1 MTTHTLEL
9 YTFGT
14 IQMTQGEITQI
25 LLCLVLRKLRNHN
38 DMELMFFEYKHQS
51 TISGSQSQNV
61 LLRPQSGHIL
71 ISSVPT
77 HSLLWLQV
85 DKHVPAAVTESC
97 KLHVRRAHRELLVL
111 SGSLD
116 VSQSVESSDVCPANG
131 GAVSSSRWCLR
142 LPEDGIHVVFETD
155 KGWGLRER
163 WRGK

>member
-1 MTTHTLEL
+1 MRGPDKPTALHTITPVSFL
-9 YTFGT
+9 YTFVKLYVSYHVLCSLSFCQYDNSHVGA
-14 IQMTQGEITQI
+14 IYLWHNSGEITQI

-97 KLHVRRAHRELLVL
+97 KLHVQRAHCELLVL

-116 VSQSVESSDVCPANG
+116 VS
-131 GAVSSSRWCLR
+131 
-142 LPEDGIHVVFETD
+142 
-155 KGWGLRER
+155 
-163 WRGK
+163 